1 MDDSEIEQKAWEIV
15 RTWLEGATP
24 EQWHRFAA
32 RSNYDG
38 NGRALRWLLDNRNI
52 DRATALL
59 IYWNLGAAWFV
70 QYANESDLGDT
81 SYQLDTF
88 RLVREVEQRYAEG
101 YYADHGIWFDPH
113 DFEGAGPN
121 DYPDVPVARPVPA
134 LMLKPADGREYV
146 DLDEAEGYDEG
157 LPFDVVERIS
167 ALYD

>member
-1 MDDSEIEQKAWEIV
+1 MDDSEIEHKVWVIV

-38 NGRALRWLLDNRNI
+38 NGRALRWLLDNCNI

-70 QYANESDLGDT
+70 QYANESDLGDA

-88 RLVREVEQRYAEG
+88 RLAREVERRYADG

-121 DYPDVPVARPVPA
+121 DYPDVPVVRPVPA
-134 LMLKPADGREYV
+134 LMLQPTNGREYV
-146 DLDEAEGYDEG
+146 DLDEEGYDEG
-157 LPFDVVERIS
+157 LPFDVVDRIS

>member
-1 MDDSEIEQKAWEIV
+1 MDDSEIEHKVWVIV

-38 NGRALRWLLDNRNI
+38 NGRALRWLLDNCNI

-70 QYANESDLGDT
+70 QYANESDLGDA

-88 RLVREVEQRYAEG
+88 RLAREVERRYADG

-113 DFEGAGPN
+113 DFEGAGERLSGRAGRAAGAGA
-121 DYPDVPVARPVPA
+121 DAAADERPRVCRSRR
-134 LMLKPADGREYV
+134 GRV
-146 DLDEAEGYDEG
+146 RRRLAVRRRRSDFRAYD
-157 LPFDVVERIS
+157 
-167 ALYD
+167 

>member
-1 MDDSEIEQKAWEIV
+1 MDDPEIEQKAWDIV

-38 NGRALRWLLDNRNI
+38 NDCELRWLLDNRQV

-59 IYWNLGAAWFV
+59 IYWNLGAAWYV
-70 QYANESDLGDT
+70 QYANESDLGDG
-81 SYQLDTF
+81 SIHLDTF
-88 RLVREVEQRYAEG
+88 RLLREIERRYADG
-101 YYADHGIWFDPH
+101 HYADHGIRFDPH
-113 DFEGAGPN
+113 DFEGAGPD
-121 DYPDVPVARPVPA
+121 DYPDVPVVRPVPA
-134 LMLKPADGREYV
+134 LMLQPTSGSVYV

-157 LPFDVVERIS
+157 LPFDVAERLY